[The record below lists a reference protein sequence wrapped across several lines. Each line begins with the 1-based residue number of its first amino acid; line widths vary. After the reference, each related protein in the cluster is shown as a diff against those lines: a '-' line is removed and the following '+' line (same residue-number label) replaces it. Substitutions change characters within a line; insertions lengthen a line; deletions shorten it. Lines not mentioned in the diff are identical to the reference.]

1 MLILVGNPFLKN
13 FKVNNV
19 ALFLISAYGCAL
31 MKISGTRF
39 TALIILIF
47 MALWLPGGAFATDIA
62 SKTNVSVKTP
72 AQATLP
78 PVVETAT
85 VGIYIMNIR
94 DMSPA
99 RGTFSCDFWIW
110 AKTTGQENI
119 LADLQFLNAEKV
131 VWYTETKPEITG
143 LTCYKRR
150 GTGTFRM
157 NWNLKHYPY
166 DSQVLPIQMEYSLRD
181 SSKIILK
188 PDSENSGISKEN
200 IPQDWT
206 VKAFTLTS
214 ETSTYA
220 SNLGDPTLGQAK
232 GSFSLL
238 TAVIDMTRHDSEEY
252 WSLVS
257 IAYVAV
263 VMMLVSYFTDVHT
276 PQRVT
281 LLGAAL
287 FANIISMRS
296 AFLGLGTFGT
306 LADQFHLMVAA
317 FIVLS
322 LAITVA
328 FTVRCHHG
336 DDPKKMRYWSM
347 ILGVVVA
354 ILFAVCNVW
363 LVQSHSH

>member
-1 MLILVGNPFLKN
+1 MMNVLGNRIAAYFLP
-13 FKVNNV
+13 V
-19 ALFLISAYGCAL
+19 
-31 MKISGTRF
+31 
-39 TALIILIF
+39 F
-47 MALWLPGGAFATDIA
+47 MALWIPGAALGADSLT
-62 SKTNVSVKTP
+62 KTNISVKTP
-72 AQATLP
+72 AQARPT
-78 PVVETAT
+78 PVLETAT

-110 AKTTGQENI
+110 AKTTTQENI

-131 VWYTETKPEITG
+131 IWYTETKPEIAGMTG
-143 LTCYKRR
+143 YKRR

-181 SSKIILK
+181 STKIILK
-188 PDSENSGISKEN
+188 PDTINSGINREN
-200 IPQDWT
+200 IPPDWS
-206 VKAFTLTS
+206 VKEFVLRP

-220 SNLGDPTLGQAK
+220 SNLGDPTIGEAK

-238 TAVIDMTRHDSEEY
+238 TAVINMTRHDAQEY
-252 WSLVS
+252 WSIVS

-263 VMMLVSYFTDVHT
+263 VMMLVSFFTEVHT
-276 PQRVT
+276 PNRLT

-306 LADQFHLMVAA
+306 LADQFHLMVAG

-322 LAITVA
+322 LAVTVLL
-328 FTVRCHHG
+328 TVLHYHG
-336 DDPKKMRYWSM
+336 EDPKKLRHWSM
-347 ILGVVVA
+347 MIGIVVT
-354 ILFAVCNVW
+354 ILFALSNLW
-363 LVQSHSH
+363 LVQSH

>member
-1 MLILVGNPFLKN
+1 MTPSENRIMASFILV
-13 FKVNNV
+13 
-19 ALFLISAYGCAL
+19 
-31 MKISGTRF
+31 
-39 TALIILIF
+39 F
-47 MALWLPGGAFATDIA
+47 MALWI
-62 SKTNVSVKTP
+62 
-72 AQATLP
+72 
-78 PVVETAT
+78 PVVALGADSATKRNIPDKTAAQSSPAPVIETAT

-94 DMSPA
+94 EMSPA

-131 VWYTETKPEITG
+131 IWYTETKPEIAGMTS
-143 LTCYKRR
+143 YKRR
-150 GTGTFRM
+150 GSGTFRM

-188 PDSENSGISKEN
+188 PDTENSGINSEN

-206 VKAFTLTS
+206 VKTFALKS

-220 SNLGDPTLGQAK
+220 SNLGDPTLGPAK

-238 TAVIDMTRHDSEEY
+238 TAVIDMTRHDAQEY
-252 WSLVS
+252 WSIVS

-263 VMMLVSYFTDVHT
+263 VMMLVSFFSDVHT
-276 PQRVT
+276 PQRLT

-306 LADQFHLMVAA
+306 MADQFHLLVAA

-322 LAITVA
+322 LAITVV
-328 FTVRCHHG
+328 FTVKCHHG
-336 DDPKKMRYWSM
+336 DDPKRLRYWSM
-347 ILGVVVA
+347 WLGLMVG
-354 ILFAVCNVW
+354 ILFAACNIW
-363 LVQSHSH
+363 LVRSH

>member
-1 MLILVGNPFLKN
+1 VLILVGNPFLKH

-19 ALFLISAYGCAL
+19 ALILISAYGCAVL
-31 MKISGTRF
+31 TTSGNRL
-39 TALIILIF
+39 TAYFILVF
-47 MALWLPGGAFATDIA
+47 MALWIPGGALGADSVTKA
-62 SKTNVSVKTP
+62 SASVKTP
-72 AQATLP
+72 AQATPP
-78 PVVETAT
+78 PVLETAT
-85 VGIYIMNIR
+85 VGIYIMNTR

-110 AKTTGQENI
+110 AKTTSQENI

-131 VWYTETKPEITG
+131 IWYTETKPEIMG

-181 SSKIILK
+181 SSKVILK
-188 PDSENSGISKEN
+188 PDTENSGINREN
-200 IPQDWT
+200 IPPDWS
-206 VKAFTLTS
+206 VREFTLKS
-214 ETSTYA
+214 ETSIYT
-220 SNLGDPTLGQAK
+220 SNLGDPALGQAK

-238 TAVIDMTRHDSEEY
+238 TAVIDMTRHDSQEY

-276 PQRVT
+276 PQRLT

-322 LAITVA
+322 LAITVL
-328 FTVRCHHG
+328 FTVWCHKG
-336 DDPKKMRYWSM
+336 DDHKKLRNWSM
-347 ILGVVVA
+347 MIGVAVA
-354 ILFAVCNVW
+354 ILFAACNVW
-363 LVQSHSH
+363 LVRSH

>member
-1 MLILVGNPFLKN
+1 MVPNLVENPFLKH
-13 FKVNNV
+13 FKVNYV
-19 ALFLISAYGCAL
+19 VPIAISAYGWI
-31 MKISGTRF
+31 MMNVSGNRIAAF
-39 TALIILIF
+39 FSLVF
-47 MALWLPGGAFATDIA
+47 MALWIPGAALGADSLT
-62 SKTNVSVKTP
+62 KTNISVKTP
-72 AQATLP
+72 AQATP
-78 PVVETAT
+78 TPVLETAT

-110 AKTTGQENI
+110 AKTTTQENI

-131 VWYTETKPEITG
+131 IWYTETKPEIAGMTG
-143 LTCYKRR
+143 YKRR

-181 SSKIILK
+181 STKIILK
-188 PDSENSGISKEN
+188 PDTINSGINREN
-200 IPQDWT
+200 IPPDWS
-206 VKAFTLTS
+206 VKEFVLRP
-214 ETSTYA
+214 ETSTYT
-220 SNLGDPTLGQAK
+220 SNLGDPTIGEAK

-238 TAVIDMTRHDSEEY
+238 TAVINMTRHDAQEY

-263 VMMLVSYFTDVHT
+263 VMMLVSFFTEVHT
-276 PQRVT
+276 PNRLT

-306 LADQFHLMVAA
+306 LADQFHLMVAG

-322 LAITVA
+322 LAVTVLL
-328 FTVRCHHG
+328 TVLHHHG
-336 DDPKKMRYWSM
+336 EDPKKLRHWSM
-347 ILGVVVA
+347 MIGIVVA
-354 ILFAVCNVW
+354 ILFALSNLW
-363 LVQSHSH
+363 LVQSH

>member
-1 MLILVGNPFLKN
+1 
-13 FKVNNV
+13 
-19 ALFLISAYGCAL
+19 
-31 MKISGTRF
+31 
-39 TALIILIF
+39 
-47 MALWLPGGAFATDIA
+47 MALWLPGGALATDSATKANA
-62 SKTNVSVKTP
+62 SAKTATAAPPAPSVTP
-72 AQATLP
+72 A
-78 PVVETAT
+78 PVIESAS
-85 VGIYIMNIR
+85 VGIYLMNIR
-94 DMSPA
+94 DMSTT

-110 AKTTGQENI
+110 SKTTGQENI

-131 VWYTETKPEITG
+131 IWYTETKPEITG

-181 SSKIILK
+181 NSKIILK
-188 PDSENSGISKEN
+188 PDRENSGINREN

-206 VKAFTLTS
+206 VKAFTLTP

-220 SNLGDPTLGQAK
+220 SNLGDPALGQAK

-238 TAVIDMTRHDSEEY
+238 TAVIDMTRHDAQEY

-276 PQRVT
+276 PQRLT

-296 AFLGLGTFGT
+296 AFLGLGSFGT

-322 LAITVA
+322 LAITVL
-328 FTVRCHHG
+328 FTVWCHKG
-336 DDPKKMRYWSM
+336 DDHKKLRNWSM

-354 ILFAVCNVW
+354 ILFAVCNIW
-363 LVQSHSH
+363 LVRSH

>member
-1 MLILVGNPFLKN
+1 MLTTSGNRLTGYYILV
-13 FKVNNV
+13 
-19 ALFLISAYGCAL
+19 
-31 MKISGTRF
+31 
-39 TALIILIF
+39 F
-47 MALWLPGGAFATDIA
+47 MALWISGGALGADSAT
-62 SKTNVSVKTP
+62 KTSASVKTP
-72 AQATLP
+72 AQATPP
-78 PVVETAT
+78 PVLETAT
-85 VGIYIMNIR
+85 VGIYIMNTR

-110 AKTTGQENI
+110 AKTTSQENI

-131 VWYTETKPEITG
+131 IWYTETKPEISGMTS
-143 LTCYKRR
+143 YKRR

-188 PDSENSGISKEN
+188 PDTENSGINREN
-200 IPQDWT
+200 IPPDWS
-206 VKAFTLTS
+206 VRDFTLKS
-214 ETSTYA
+214 ETSMYT
-220 SNLGDPTLGQAK
+220 SNLGDPALGQAK

-238 TAVIDMTRHDSEEY
+238 TAVIDMTRHDSQEY

-347 ILGVVVA
+347 MIGVAVA
-354 ILFAVCNVW
+354 ILFAACNVW
-363 LVQSHSH
+363 LVRSH